1 MQERHYKKLLIL
13 LLYIFIP
20 IVSYNKT
27 HIFLSNQ
34 TLNKEKILVKQKICP
49 CRFCADHTKKK
60 SQRRYTTQQKK
71 EWTILVYMAA
81 DNDLRRF
88 AVRNIQ
94 QMTTIGS
101 NSRFNLLVHL
111 DIKTGKDKVSEF
123 YYIEKDK
130 VTEFKVYQNDMLPM
144 DSGNPQTLLEFCK
157 HGITGFP
164 ANHYMLVAWNHG
176 TGTINPRHG
185 RFINPSLL
193 FSFNPLTNKLEL
205 DRSVAYLDL
214 VSEEIGNLRGVCW
227 DDTTGNYLSNETLA
241 NTLQT
246 VCKKYLNGNSFDII
260 GFDACLMSMV
270 EVASLLKN
278 CGKIVIGSQEVEL
291 GTGWHYALILMRF
304 AQSAPSAE
312 EFAKH
317 IVTSYQRA
325 YNNITNDYTLSA
337 IRLSTMTQLEQNINQ
352 IAAILDQLLKDP
364 ATKEMIK
371 DIIRQSRDPRMCT
384 HFDEP
389 SYVDWFN
396 LYENLEK
403 NINTHQ
409 QFFSSSIIDD
419 LQKYLYERHE
429 IIRSLIV
436 AHVAGKNL
444 TNARG
449 ISIYFP
455 FNTIHAS
462 YQANDFFKAN
472 AWGKFLQHYIYT

>member
-1 MQERHYKKLLIL
+1 MQKHQCEKLLIL
-13 LLYIFIP
+13 LLYIFSSIN
-20 IVSYNKT
+20 VHSDT
-27 HIFLSNQ
+27 HVLLS
-34 TLNKEKILVKQKICP
+34 TSTTKKEKITIQQKMCP
-49 CRFCADHTKKK
+49 CRFCAERLRKKYHK
-60 SQRRYTTQQKK
+60 KHITPLKK

-94 QMTTIGS
+94 QMTTVGS
-101 NSRFNLLVHL
+101 NVRFNVLVHL
-111 DIKTGKDKVSEF
+111 DIKSGKDKVSEF

-130 VTEFKVYQNDMLPM
+130 VTELKVYPDEILPM

-157 HGITGFP
+157 HAITGFP

-214 VSEEIGNLRGVCW
+214 VAEEIGNLRGVCW
-227 DDTTGNYLSNETLA
+227 DDTTGNYLSNEILA
-241 NTLQT
+241 NTLQM
-246 VCKKYLNGNSFDII
+246 VCKKYLNEKPFDII

-278 CGKIVIGSQEVEL
+278 CGNIVIGSQEVEL
-291 GTGWHYALILMRF
+291 GTGWHYALMLMRF
-304 AQSAPSAE
+304 SQSTPSPE

-317 IVTSYQRA
+317 IVSSYQRA

-337 IRLSTMTQLEQNINQ
+337 IRLSVVQQLEQNINCV
-352 IAAILDQLLKDP
+352 AALLNQLLKNP
-364 ATKEMIK
+364 ETKEMTR
-371 DIIRQSRDPRMCT
+371 DIIKQSRDPRMCT

-389 SYVDWFN
+389 SYIDWFN

-403 NINTHQ
+403 NINSHRD
-409 QFFSSSIIDD
+409 FFAAGMFED
-419 LQKYLYERHE
+419 LQKYLYERHD
-429 IIRSLIV
+429 IVRSLIV

-444 TNARG
+444 INSRG

-462 YQANDFFKAN
+462 YQANEFFKAN
-472 AWGKFLQHYIYT
+472 AWGRFLQHYIYA